1 MSAAWRFRLR
11 WPRWTLAG
19 RMLAMQLA
27 IMCVVLVGVALVSLA
42 QSNARFKDIE
52 GRRALAIAENL
63 AGSSGI
69 QKAVAPVTPE
79 TQEYIHQAQGTAESG
94 RSFSGSTKVMVVR
107 SDRRIIVSTDPLPT
121 EHIVRLQAQPAYLG
135 RAWTGTEDETGDA
148 MATAPVINEVTLAT
162 DGVVVVTRAYPTVTE
177 NLAAAMPNL
186 LTYLGIATALGV
198 VGSFLLSRRV
208 KRQTLGLEPREITGL
223 VEQREAILH
232 GIKEGMLAVGLDRR
246 ITMVNDEAAHL
257 LGIPQTST
265 GRHVTEVDPTGRL
278 ADIFAGPDSATD
290 RVIPYRGRVLTL
302 SRMPVLSHGR
312 HIGWVVTLR
321 DRTELLELQRELDLT
336 RDTTDALRAQAHEFS
351 NRMHVVSGL
360 IELGE
365 YDEARGYVRHI
376 TDSQTRLTTSI
387 TSHVADPAVAALL
400 IAKSSQADE
409 RDVELVLEDTTHVG
423 RLDERLAADVN
434 TVLGNLIDN
443 ALDAS
448 ARSDANDA
456 SGSEPVVIVE
466 VLQSEH
472 DVRITVRD
480 TGPGVDTDLGDRV
493 FRPGVST
500 KEGGPGGRRGVGLA
514 LVRVI
519 CRKRGGD
526 VTVRHDNGAVFV
538 ATLPLDRTA
547 VAQ

>member
-1 MSAAWRFRLR
+1 
-11 WPRWTLAG
+11 
-19 RMLAMQLA
+19 MLAMQLA

-42 QSNARFKDIE
+42 QSDARAKDTE
-52 GRRALAIAENL
+52 GRRALAVAENL
-63 AGSSGI
+63 VATSAVRLAAGPS
-69 QKAVAPVTPE
+69 TPE
-79 TQEYIHQAQGTAESG
+79 TPDYIRQSQGIAQSA
-94 RSFSGSTKVMVVR
+94 RSFSGSTKVMVVKA
-107 SDRRIIVSTDPLPT
+107 DHRIIVSTDPLP
-121 EHIVRLQAQPAYLG
+121 VNRSVYLQNEPKDFG
-135 RAWTGTEDETGDA
+135 RTWIGTEEATGAA
-148 MATAPVINEVTLAT
+148 MATAPIINEDTLET
-162 DGVVVVTRAYPTVTE
+162 DGAVVVTRAYPSVMD
-177 NLAAAMPNL
+177 NLAAALPNL
-186 LTYLGIATALGV
+186 LTYLGIASALGV
-198 VGSFLLSRRV
+198 VGSFLLARRV

-257 LGIPQTST
+257 LGIPQTSI
-265 GRHVTEVDPTGRL
+265 GRSVAEADPTGRL
-278 ADIFAGPDSATD
+278 AEIFKEPDSTTD
-290 RVIPYRGRVLTL
+290 RVIPFRGRVLTL
-302 SRMPVLSHGR
+302 NRMPVLSHGR

-365 YDEARGYVRHI
+365 YDDARSYVRQI
-376 TDSQTRLTTSI
+376 TESQTQLTRSI

-409 RDVELVLEDTTHVG
+409 RGVELVLEETTDVA
-423 RLDERLAADVN
+423 RLDERLATDVN

-448 ARSDANDA
+448 SEAA
-456 SGSEPVVIVE
+456 EPVVTVA
-466 VLQSEH
+466 VHQSDHEI
-472 DVRITVRD
+472 RITVRD
-480 TGPGVDTDLGDRV
+480 TGPGVDADLGNRV
-493 FRPGVST
+493 FRKGVST
-500 KEGGPGGRRGVGLA
+500 KESAAGGRRGIGLA

-526 VTVRHDNGAVFV
+526 VTVSHDNGAVFV
-538 ATLPLDRTA
+538 ATLPLDRSA
-547 VAQ
+547 VPR

>member
-1 MSAAWRFRLR
+1 MR

-42 QSNARFKDIE
+42 QSDARARDTE

-63 AGSSGI
+63 VSFSGV
-69 QKAVAPVTPE
+69 QNAVAPETPE
-79 TQEYIHQAQGTAESG
+79 TPDYIRQAQGIAESG

-107 SDRRIIVSTDPLPT
+107 ADRRVIVSTDPLPANRAV
-121 EHIVRLQAQPAYLG
+121 HLQAEPAYFG
-135 RAWTGTEDETGDA
+135 RSWTGTEDETGAA
-148 MATAPVINEVTLAT
+148 MATAPVINKTTLYT
-162 DGVVVVTRAYPTVTE
+162 DGVVVVTRAYPSVME

-246 ITMVNDEAAHL
+246 VTMVNDEAAHL
-257 LGIPQTST
+257 LGIPQTSV
-265 GRHVTEVDPTGRL
+265 GRHIDEIDPSGRL
-278 ADIFAGPDSATD
+278 AEIFADDDSTTD
-290 RVIPYRGRVLTL
+290 QVIPYRGRVLTL
-302 SRMPVLSHGR
+302 NRMPVRSHGR

-321 DRTELLELQRELDLT
+321 DRTELLELQRELDVT
-336 RDTTDALRAQAHEFS
+336 RDTTDAMRAQAHEFS

-360 IELGE
+360 IALGE
-365 YDEARGYVRHI
+365 YDEARRYVRQI
-376 TDSQTRLTTSI
+376 ADSQTRLTGSI
-387 TSHVADPAVAALL
+387 TSHVADPAVSALL

-409 RDVELVLEDTTHVG
+409 RGVELVLADTTG
-423 RLDERLAADVN
+423 LARLDERLAADVN

-443 ALDAS
+443 AFDAS
-448 ARSDANDA
+448 TESDD
-456 SGSEPVVIVE
+456 PVVTVE
-466 VLQSEH
+466 LLQDDQE
-472 DVRITVRD
+472 VRITVRD
-480 TGPGVDTDLGDRV
+480 RGPGVDTDLGNRV
-493 FRPGVST
+493 FRHGVSS
-500 KEGGPGGRRGVGLA
+500 KAAEPGDRRGIGLA

-526 VTVRHDNGAVFV
+526 VTVSHDDGAVFV

-547 VAQ
+547 VTQ